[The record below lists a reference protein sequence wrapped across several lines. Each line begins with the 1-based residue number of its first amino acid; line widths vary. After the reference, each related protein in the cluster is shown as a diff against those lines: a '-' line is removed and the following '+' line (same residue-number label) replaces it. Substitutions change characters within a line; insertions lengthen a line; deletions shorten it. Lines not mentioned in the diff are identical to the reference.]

1 MKTAKEK
8 VDEKV
13 RREEKKLKRDKRV
26 GRDVKNIE
34 DEEQEG
40 RMKTMNEKE
49 NEWIFGKQN
58 GRREKIQE
66 LKTHQMN
73 LHTNQQKYSK

>member
-1 MKTAKEK
+1 M
-8 VDEKV
+8 
-13 RREEKKLKRDKRV
+13 EEKKIKRNRRG
-26 GRDVKNIE
+26 GRDVNKIE